1 MKLVVQRVSRANVAV
16 AGAEIGAIGPGILIF
31 VGVGKGDTAKDAA
44 FLAEKVANLRLFSDA
59 EGKMNLSAKQQG
71 FSALIISQFTLFADC
86 SQGRR
91 PYFGAAA
98 APEWAEHLYE
108 LFCQAVEQNG
118 LPVQKGRFRSHME
131 VGLVNDGPVTILL
144 DSRELMSSG

>member
-16 AGAEIGAIGPGILIF
+16 SGAEIGAIGPGLVIF
-31 VGVGKGDTAKDAA
+31 VGVGQDDTAKDAA
-44 FLAEKVANLRLFSDA
+44 LLAEKVANLRIFSDA
-59 EGKMNLSAKQQG
+59 EGKMNLFAKQQG

-86 SQGRR
+86 SRGRR

-98 APEWAEHLYE
+98 TPERAERLYE
-108 LFCQAVEQNG
+108 LFCAAVEQNG

-131 VGLVNDGPVTILL
+131 VGLVNDGPVTIWL
-144 DSRELMSSG
+144 DSKEM